1 MRSPRFLPAALGAVA
16 LSALLGGLVAG
27 DVATAQDEVTR
38 QYRIYTDALAKVES
52 EYVEAVPVE
61 RLVYSSIDG
70 LLHTLDPHSSFFEP
84 RDYAAMRE
92 RQSGSYAGLG
102 VTIASIDGD
111 ITIQSIFEGSPAY

>member
-16 LSALLGGLVAG
+16 LSALLGGFFG
-27 DVATAQDEVTR
+27 GNVATAQDEVTQ
-38 QYRIYTDALAKVES
+38 QYRIYTDALAKVEN

-102 VTIASIDGD
+102 VTIASIDAGGSD
-111 ITIQSIFEGSPAY
+111 SSTRRQSPR